1 MIHVRHDYMNG
12 LRSRER
18 REAGD
23 AIGSLSEH
31 LQRDAPA
38 ELTFGCM

>member
-1 MIHVRHDYMNG
+1 MNG

-18 REAGD
+18 GEAGD
-23 AIGSLSEH
+23 AIGRPSEH
-31 LQRDAPA
+31 LQRDAPT